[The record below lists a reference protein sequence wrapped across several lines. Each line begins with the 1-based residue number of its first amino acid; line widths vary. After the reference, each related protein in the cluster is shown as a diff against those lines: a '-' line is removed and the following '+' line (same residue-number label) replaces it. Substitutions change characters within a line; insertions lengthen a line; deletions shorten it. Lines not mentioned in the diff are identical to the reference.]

1 MGNCK
6 GKAEKSEG
14 KSIESRQ
21 KTNKQTNKHNSIPL
35 KFYLGL
41 KKSKCLPDRQN
52 MHKGTLEWNR
62 CSI

>member
-21 KTNKQTNKHNSIPL
+21 KTNKHDSIPL